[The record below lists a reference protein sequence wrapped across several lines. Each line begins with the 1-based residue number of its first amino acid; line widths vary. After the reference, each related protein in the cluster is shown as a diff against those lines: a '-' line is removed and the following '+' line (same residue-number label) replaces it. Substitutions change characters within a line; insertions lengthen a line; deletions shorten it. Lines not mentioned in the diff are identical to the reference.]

1 MAEVQKPPFSSNVKL
16 METSGEPSPEVSS
29 HRWQNDEE
37 LMRHVATGD
46 REAIENLIK
55 RFQPGIRNLIGR
67 LTAWSADVDDITQE
81 VFLRAWQ
88 RAHQFNRQSSLQ
100 NWLYTIAVNQ
110 CRNHRRGLSRWWK
123 MLEGFFEQKRTEP
136 SKTAT
141 EPLDQGEDWTE
152 LQQTLQQLSTT
163 DRELLVLSYMEEK
176 TTAEIMKILAIS
188 ENNLYVRLHRAKE
201 RLARHLNQAR
211 TEVKT

>member
-81 VFLRAWQ
+81 VFLKAWQ

-123 MLEGFFEQKRTEP
+123 MLEGFFEQKRTEGLP
-136 SKTAT
+136 NSIETITTNEAWLEVQNALT
-141 EPLDQGEDWTE
+141 
-152 LQQTLQQLSTT
+152 QLRQP
-163 DRELLVLSYMEEK
+163 DRELLVLTYTEEK
-176 TTAEIMKILAIS
+176 TTAEIVQILAIT
-188 ENNLYVRLHRAKE
+188 ENNYYVRLHRAKE
-201 RLARHLNQAR
+201 RLTQQLESNRSQ
-211 TEVKT
+211 VKK